1 MSHIPLNVRG
11 NVTLNLHSTFF
22 DSGVLNCDYCSRENF
37 KTIARLLKHFKYVLD
52 QSTVLSK
59 LAISDAL
66 ICLQFT
72 AFRHQTRD
80 RLIPFQDH
88 LLYSLHQ
95 SVANYAP
102 ILLPGSQDPLIK
114 VSFVVFSTS
123 LSITLSIISCV
134 SALWSWRQPFV
145 LVTSVIVK
153 NVRTDLKDNHCAFL
167 ESISASIRWF

>member
-1 MSHIPLNVRG
+1 LNVHG
-11 NVTLNLHSTFF
+11 NVTLTLHSTFV
-22 DSGVLNCDYCSRENF
+22 DSGVLKCDYCSRENF
-37 KTIARLLKHFKYVLD
+37 KTIVMLLKHFNYVLF

-72 AFRHQTRD
+72 AFRHHTRD

-95 SVANYAP
+95 SVANYALF
-102 ILLPGSQDPLIK
+102 LLPGSQDPLVK

-134 SALWSWRQPFV
+134 SALWSWRRPFV
-145 LVTSVIVK
+145 LVTSVIV
-153 NVRTDLKDNHCAFL
+153 NHFWTDLKGHHCAFL